1 MGFNLESSFSVV
13 LVLGLVQENRES
25 LGLDLDF
32 EDMEA
37 FSYGLCFADK
47 QRECFKLEKMSEK
60 LGILPLGD
68 FRFENSLKSF
78 IC

>member
-1 MGFNLESSFSVV
+1 
-13 LVLGLVQENRES
+13 
-25 LGLDLDF
+25 
-32 EDMEA
+32 
-37 FSYGLCFADK
+37 
-47 QRECFKLEKMSEK
+47 MSEK